1 MNGHGGRRQGAGRPK
16 GSKPDAPAE
25 WLATDGLSPL
35 ETLLTIMRN
44 PEAPLKL
51 RFLAAKEAA
60 PYLHPKLSPKSAD
73 ADDRPQMTTGE
84 AEWARDLDV
93 RPPN

>member
-1 MNGHGGRRQGAGRPK
+1 V
-16 GSKPDAPAE
+16 KPDAPAE
-25 WLATDGLSPL
+25 WLTTDGLSPL

-60 PYLHPKLSPKSAD
+60 PYMHPKMSPVAVD
-73 ADDRPQMTTGE
+73 AV
-84 AEWARDLDV
+84 AEPKMSPIESDWARDLDV

>member
-1 MNGHGGRRQGAGRPK
+1 MNGHGGSRPGSGRPK
-16 GSKPDAPAE
+16 GVKPDAPAE
-25 WLATDGLSPL
+25 WLTTDGLSPL

-60 PYLHPKLSPKSAD
+60 PYMHPKMSPVAVDAVTEPKMSPEEAAWD
-73 ADDRPQMTTGE
+73 ADLGMRP
-84 AEWARDLDV
+84 
-93 RPPN
+93 N

>member
-1 MNGHGGRRQGAGRPK
+1 MNGHGGSRPGSGRPK
-16 GSKPDAPAE
+16 GVKPDAPAE
-25 WLATDGLSPL
+25 WLTTDGLSPL

-60 PYLHPKLSPKSAD
+60 PYMHPKLSPVAVDAVAETKMSPEEAAWSAD
-73 ADDRPQMTTGE
+73 LGMRP
-84 AEWARDLDV
+84 
-93 RPPN
+93 N

>member
-1 MNGHGGRRQGAGRPK
+1 MNGHGGSRPGSGRPK
-16 GSKPDAPAE
+16 GVKPDAPVD

-60 PYLHPKLSPKSAD
+60 PYLHPKISPKSAD
-73 ADDRPQMTTGE
+73 ADTPQVSPEDEAWASDLGMRP
-84 AEWARDLDV
+84 
-93 RPPN
+93 N

>member
-1 MNGHGGRRQGAGRPK
+1 MNGHGGRRPGAGRPK
-16 GSKPDAPAE
+16 GSKSEPVAE
-25 WLATDGLSPL
+25 WLTNDGLSPL

-60 PYLHPKLSPKSAD
+60 PYCHPKLSPKGAEEEVAAVSPEEAAWAAD
-73 ADDRPQMTTGE
+73 LGLRP
-84 AEWARDLDV
+84 
-93 RPPN
+93 N

>member
-1 MNGHGGRRQGAGRPK
+1 MPKGGARPGAGRPRK
-16 GSKPDAPAE
+16 GELMAD
-25 WLATDGLSPL
+25 WLAGDGLSPL

-60 PYLHPKLSPKSAD
+60 PYVHPKLSPKAVD
-73 ADDRPQMTTGE
+73 ADDAPKVSPEEAAWAADLGLRP
-84 AEWARDLDV
+84 
-93 RPPN
+93 N

>member
-1 MNGHGGRRQGAGRPK
+1 MNGHGGSRPGSGRPK
-16 GSKPDAPAE
+16 GVKPDAPAE
-25 WLATDGLSPL
+25 WLSTDGLSPL

-60 PYLHPKLSPKSAD
+60 PYMHPKLSPKSAD
-73 ADDRPQMTTGE
+73 VDDQSQITPEEAAWSADLGMRP
-84 AEWARDLDV
+84 
-93 RPPN
+93 N